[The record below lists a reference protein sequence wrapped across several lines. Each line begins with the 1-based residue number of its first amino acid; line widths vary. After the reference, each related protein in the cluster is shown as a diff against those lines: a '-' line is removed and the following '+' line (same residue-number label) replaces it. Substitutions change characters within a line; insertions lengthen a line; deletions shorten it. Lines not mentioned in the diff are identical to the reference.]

1 MKLLIRFT
9 SIFVLS
15 FFTLY
20 LSPFA
25 DLEQLL
31 FTDLRLFS
39 FINPYNLNLGL
50 FIVAGL
56 VALLTNILLQFFKP
70 FIDIYLMYYFKFS
83 FYFLINLLS
92 ISTIFLVLR
101 VYGYSRLNILIYL
114 LLTSTTLYIEDKLS
128 WK

>member
-9 SIFVLS
+9 SIFLLS

-31 FTDLRLFS
+31 FTDLRFFS

-50 FIVAGL
+50 CIVAGL
-56 VALLTNILLQFFKP
+56 VALLTNILLHFFKP
-70 FIDIYLMYYFKFS
+70 FIDIYLVYYFKFS

-101 VYGYSRLNILIYL
+101 VYGYSRLNILSYL

-128 WK
+128 

>member
-83 FYFLINLLS
+83 FYLLINLLS